1 MDCSIRGSLMMRLH
15 QLEVVI
21 EELKQRLLATSAK
34 LRSKN
39 RELCPEPNV
48 LDKLGKVVSKTGK

>member
-1 MDCSIRGSLMMRLH
+1 MMRLH

-48 LDKLGKVVSKTGK
+48 LDKLGKVVSKTGKWEYK